1 MENIA
6 KKGGDRF
13 DKLFE
18 VQAFDPKNSKHNKI
32 VQKRINMMMQSPLM
46 DQWIKESIWFGKDKE
61 LTFEVTKF
69 IINCAIAFFDEKEFL
84 EKINFNEKEWL
95 DALEVRVSKSSKT
108 N

>member
-1 MENIA
+1 MKNEA
-6 KKGGDRF
+6 KKGDGSF
-13 DKLFE
+13 DNLFE
-18 VQAFDPKNSKHNKI
+18 VEAFDPENSKHNKI

-69 IINCAIAFFDEKEFL
+69 IINCAIAFFDEKEFV
-84 EKINFNEKEWL
+84 EKIRFNSKEWIEAL
-95 DALEVRVSKSSKT
+95 DIRVSKVNKT

>member
-1 MENIA
+1 MENTA

-32 VQKRINMMMQSPLM
+32 VQKRINMMMHSPQM
-46 DQWIKESIWFGKDKE
+46 NQWFKESILFGKDKD
-61 LTFEVTKF
+61 LTDEVIKF
-69 IINCAIAFFDEKEFL
+69 IINCAIAFFDEKEFI
-84 EKINFNEKEWL
+84 EKINFNSKEWINGL
-95 DALEVRVSKSSKT
+95 DVRVSQVNKK